1 MIHLAHGIRVKLV
14 SNWKQSLL
22 YTKSLQVLY
31 RQGISMLT
39 GLKVSSLTC
48 KYVFYRPELMQR
60 WNTIELNFASLEI
73 KHQWIELKEYMRK
86 MGSFV

>member
-1 MIHLAHGIRVKLV
+1 
-14 SNWKQSLL
+14 
-22 YTKSLQVLY
+22 
-31 RQGISMLT
+31 MLT

-60 WNTIELNFASLEI
+60 WNPIELNFASLEI